1 MAKFEV
7 SGAGAKAWLNRILAN
22 RMPRKIGGIVLAHLL
37 THKGTIRCEFTVT
50 RLGETSFYLV
60 GTPRGERH
68 DFDVLQKALPTDG
81 TVTLVNVTAER
92 GGLTLVG
99 PKARDILQDLVDG
112 DLGNDAFPWM
122 SAQALTV
129 GLASDVRMMRI
140 NYEGELGWELYHPIA
155 YNLHLFEEICRAGEA
170 HGLKHC
176 GYRAIESLR
185 LEKSYRAIYRDLDL
199 EHTALEAG
207 LDRFIKWDKDEF
219 VGQQAL
225 LKQRDAGLKHKMVA
239 LKVETVDA
247 DAWMNES
254 VFRDGRLVGRITS
267 GATSHNIGNCLSMAY
282 VELDQATPG
291 TPLEVQVLERRVPA
305 IVITDSPYDPK
316 NNRPRM

>member
-1 MAKFEV
+1 M
-7 SGAGAKAWLNRILAN
+7 
-22 RMPRKIGGIVLAHLL
+22 
-37 THKGTIRCEFTVT
+37 
-50 RLGETSFYLV
+50 
-60 GTPRGERH
+60 
-68 DFDVLQKALPTDG
+68 
-81 TVTLVNVTAER
+81 
-92 GGLTLVG
+92 
-99 PKARDILQDLVDG
+99 DG

-122 SAQALTV
+122 SAQSLTV

-170 HGLKHC
+170 HNLKQC

-225 LKQRDAGLKHKMVA
+225 IDQRDAGLKQKMIA

-254 VFRDGRLVGRITS
+254 VFQDGRLVGRITS
-267 GATSHNIGNCLSMAY
+267 GATSHTIGNCLSMAY
-282 VELDQATPG
+282 VELDQAEPG

-305 IVITDSPYDPK
+305 TVIADSPYDPE
-316 NNRPRM
+316 NHRPRM